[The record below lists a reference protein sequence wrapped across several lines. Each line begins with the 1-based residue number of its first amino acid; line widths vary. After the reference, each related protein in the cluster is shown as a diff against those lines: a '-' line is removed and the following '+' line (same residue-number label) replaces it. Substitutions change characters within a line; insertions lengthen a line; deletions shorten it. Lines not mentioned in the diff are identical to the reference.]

1 MDTYEIRY
9 RNLRSLVA
17 QLEREAGRAGYA
29 RAGGLAMLAER
40 LNKQPAQ
47 VNHFASESRVKNIG
61 PKIAREI
68 DRAFGHPD
76 GWLDQPHW
84 DESTTAALES
94 HPVARSETAEGYVR
108 FPLLEGFAGMGRGD
122 YVGDYPEIVEFVEV
136 TREWAA
142 TKLKSVPIEAVRVI
156 TGRGQSMRGMYDDGD
171 LIFIDSR
178 VKQFVDDAAYVFR
191 FGGRVQVKRLQWRG
205 DKLRILSANPAF
217 EPLDVDKSELEI
229 GGMALAAWT
238 LKEF

>member
-1 MDTYEIRY
+1 MLMKPAYM
-9 RNLRSLVA
+9 LP
-17 QLEREAGRAGYA
+17 
-29 RAGGLAMLAER
+29 AMSTLAER
-40 LNKQPAQ
+40 IIEARTDAGISEPAELARLVGVKAAAAYQWESGATKSLKDTTLVELADVLQ
-47 VNHFASESRVKNIG
+47 VTPRWLATGKA
-61 PKIAREI
+61 PKKLSDSQR
-68 DRAFGHPD
+68 
-76 GWLDQPHW
+76 
-84 DESTTAALES
+84 
-94 HPVARSETAEGYVR
+94 VARFETREGYVR

-142 TKLKSVPIEAVRVI
+142 SKLRNVPHEAIRVI

-191 FGGRVQVKRLQWRG
+191 LGGRVQVKRLQWRG
-205 DKLRILSANPAF
+205 DKLRILSANPAY
-217 EPLDVDKSELEI
+217 EPMDVPEKDLEI